1 MVVAVFCFSLSAV
14 LVRWAA
20 GLSAAE
26 IAAARLLIAGVAV
39 LALAWARRDAL
50 PPRADWPRF
59 ALYGLITALHFGLYI
74 AALSF
79 TTIAHTL
86 ALVYTAPI
94 FVALFSWLLLGEGL
108 RARQWLGTLVTI
120 GGVVLLAGLE
130 PQLDRRMVTGD
141 LMALGSAVCFGLYS
155 VAGRSGRARYSLFG
169 YAGTVYA
176 FGALWLL
183 PLALASFSPAGYT
196 WRAVG
201 SVLALGLV
209 PLGLGHTLYNAALRR
224 TNATL
229 VNLVAT
235 QEVTAGIILG
245 IIFLNEIPNLTT
257 VVGVL
262 VALAGIVL
270 VIL

>member
-1 MVVAVFCFSLSAV
+1 MKISNPTGYFERV
-14 LVRWAA
+14 
-20 GLSAAE
+20 
-26 IAAARLLIAGVAV
+26 RLLHFV
-39 LALAWARRDAL
+39 L
-50 PPRADWPRF
+50 
-59 ALYGLITALHFGLYI
+59 
-74 AALSF
+74 S
-79 TTIAHTL
+79 
-86 ALVYTAPI
+86 V
-94 FVALFSWLLLGEGL
+94 LLLVG
-108 RARQWLGTLVTI
+108 
-120 GGVVLLAGLE
+120 
-130 PQLDRRMVTGD
+130 
-141 LMALGSAVCFGLYS
+141 
-155 VAGRSGRARYSLFG
+155 
-169 YAGTVYA
+169 
-176 FGALWLL
+176 LL